1 MSDSGADLATL
12 TGLAPAQLFHG
23 RYRIVRTIRTGGMGA
38 VYEATDERT
47 AGRRALKI
55 IHPNLLAEHAD
66 FKARFEREARI
77 LGELESDHIVR
88 VIDAGVDVASG
99 LPFLAM
105 ELLRGRDLGVVVT
118 ERGALSAAEART
130 YLAQAA
136 FALDKTHAAGVVHRD
151 IKPDNLFLTQRDD
164 GSPCIKLLDF
174 GIAKADGHLGI
185 GMQTKSILGS
195 PYFMAPEQ
203 IFMDRPIG
211 PAVDVYALGHTAYM
225 LLGGAPYWVE
235 EFEKAPSIITLARC
249 LENPLPEPPT
259 ARMRRRHGVELPDAF
274 DAWFERCVTRNPEAR
289 FPSASATIVAL
300 SEALFPADGGM
311 PPSLP
316 PSLPPPPE
324 RREKLVSVTYE
335 STPPPPPRDSRPS
348 TPPPSEDSKFPPP
361 PRASRHT
368 TPPASGERARAAISR
383 PRSGYV
389 VRVERERRLVRL
401 EVWGFW
407 TVDQARAYYE
417 EFARV
422 TQPLWGKRWR
432 VLANTADFAAQKPD
446 VSAFVER
453 TMEVAQKQGCV
464 RAANIVSSTLTK
476 MQLARM
482 SAEQGLPSFA
492 FFQDEAEALTW
503 LLDGT

>member
-1 MSDSGADLATL
+1 MSGSGADTVPIFL
-12 TGLAPAQLFHG
+12 LAPAQLFHE
-23 RYRIVRTIRTGGMGA
+23 RYRVVRTIRTGGMGA

-66 FKARFEREARI
+66 FRARFDREARI

-88 VIDAGVDVASG
+88 VIDAGVDGPSG
-99 LPFLAM
+99 LPFLVM
-105 ELLRGRDLGVVVT
+105 ELLRGRDLGMVVA
-118 ERGALSAAEART
+118 ERGALPPGEVRT

-136 FALDKTHAAGVVHRD
+136 FALDKTHAAGIVHRD
-151 IKPDNLFLTQRDD
+151 IKPDNLFLTHRDD

-185 GMQTKSILGS
+185 GMQTKTILGS

-203 IFMDRPIG
+203 IFMDQPIG
-211 PAVDVYALGHTAYM
+211 PAVDVYALGHTAFM
-225 LLGGAPYWVE
+225 LLAGGPYWAE

-249 LENPLPEPPT
+249 LDSPLPEATT
-259 ARMRRRHGVELPDAF
+259 ARARRRHGVELPAAV
-274 DAWFERCVTRNPEAR
+274 DAWFSRCVARNPDDR
-289 FPSASATIVAL
+289 FPSASAALIAL
-300 SEALFPADGGM
+300 SEALFPADTAAA
-311 PPSLP
+311 SQLT
-316 PSLPPPPE
+316 PPPP
-324 RREKLVSVTYE
+324 REQFISVSYE
-335 STPPPPPRDSRPS
+335 STPVPAARGSRPS
-348 TPPPSEDSKFPPP
+348 YPPPSDPTKPP
-361 PRASRHT
+361 SRTGRHS
-368 TPPASGERARAAISR
+368 TPPSSLDRMKSSTRS
-383 PRSGYV
+383 RSGHV
-389 VRVERERRLVRL
+389 IRVERERRLVRL

-407 TVDQARAYYE
+407 TVEQARAYYE

-432 VLANTADFAAQKPD
+432 VLANTAEFAAQKPD

-453 TMEVAQKQGCV
+453 TMEVAQKNGCV
-464 RAANIVSSTLTK
+464 RAANIVSSTLTR

-492 FFQDEAEALTW
+492 FFQDEVEAMNW

>member
-1 MSDSGADLATL
+1 MSDPGADTVPIFL
-12 TGLAPAQLFHG
+12 LAPAQLFHE

-88 VIDAGVDVASG
+88 VIDAGVDVPSG

-105 ELLRGRDLGVVVT
+105 ELLRGRDLGMVVT
-118 ERGALSAAEART
+118 ERGALPPGEVRT

-151 IKPDNLFLTQRDD
+151 IKPDNLFLTYRDD
-164 GSPCIKLLDF
+164 GSPCLKLLDF

-185 GMQTKSILGS
+185 GMQTKTILGS

-203 IFMDRPIG
+203 IFMDQPIG
-211 PAVDVYALGHTAYM
+211 PAVDVYALGHTAFM
-225 LLGGAPYWVE
+225 LLVGAPYWAE

-249 LENPLPEPPT
+249 LDNPLPEPPAT
-259 ARMRRRHGVELPDAF
+259 RARRRHAVELPAAV
-274 DAWFERCVTRNPEAR
+274 DAWFSRCVARNPGDR
-289 FPSASATIVAL
+289 FPSASAALVAL
-300 SEALFPADGGM
+300 SEALFPADHVD
-311 PPSLP
+311 PSH
-316 PSLPPPPE
+316 STPPPP
-324 RREKLVSVTYE
+324 REPYISVTYE
-335 STPPPPPRDSRPS
+335 STPPPPARGSRPS
-348 TPPPSEDSKFPPP
+348 IPPPSEETKHPTPS
-361 PRASRHT
+361 RTSRHS
-368 TPPASGERARAAISR
+368 TPPSSLERVKSSVSRA
-383 PRSGYV
+383 RSGYTI
-389 VRVERERRLVRL
+389 RVERERRLVRL
-401 EVWGFW
+401 SVWGFW

-432 VLANTADFAAQKPD
+432 VLADTADFAAQKPD

-453 TMEVAQKQGCV
+453 TMEVAQKNGCV

-482 SAEQGLPSFA
+482 SIEQGLPSFA
-492 FFQDEAEALTW
+492 FFQDEAEAMIW

>member
-1 MSDSGADLATL
+1 MSDSGADTVSIVA
-12 TGLAPAQLFHG
+12 LAPAQLFHG
-23 RYRIVRTIRTGGMGA
+23 RYRIVRSIRMGGMGA

-66 FKARFEREARI
+66 FKPRFEREARI

-88 VIDAGVDVASG
+88 VIDAGVDGPSG

-105 ELLRGRDLGVVVT
+105 ELLRGKDLGVVVA
-118 ERGALSAAEART
+118 EEGPLSPAEVRT

-151 IKPDNLFLTQRDD
+151 IKPDNLFLTHRDD

-185 GMQTKSILGS
+185 GMQTKTILGS

-203 IFMDRPIG
+203 IFMDQPIG

-225 LLGGAPYWVE
+225 LLVGTPYWSE
-235 EFEKAPSIITLARC
+235 EFERAPSLITLARC
-249 LENPLPEPPT
+249 LENPLPEPPS
-259 ARMRRRHGVELPDAF
+259 ARAQRRHDVAIPTAL
-274 DAWFERCVTRNPEAR
+274 DAWFVRCVARNPEDR
-289 FPSASATIVAL
+289 FPSASAAIVAL
-300 SEALFPADGGM
+300 AEALFPAEL
-311 PPSLP
+311 PSL
-316 PSLPPPPE
+316 LPPVMPARE
-324 RREKLVSVTYE
+324 RLPSVTFE
-335 STPPPPPRDSRPS
+335 PASSARGSRPS
-348 TPPPSEDSKFPPP
+348 NPPPSDDA
-361 PRASRHT
+361 RNRQTRHS
-368 TPPASGERARAAISR
+368 TPPASGERPRSWTSR
-383 PRSGYV
+383 PRSGHV
-389 VRVERERRLVRL
+389 IRVERERRLVRL

-407 TVDQARAYYE
+407 TVEQARAYYD

-432 VLANTADFAAQKPD
+432 VLANTAEFAAQKPD

-453 TMEVAQKQGCV
+453 TMEVAQKNGCV
-464 RAANIVSSTLTK
+464 RAANIVSSSLTK

-492 FFQDEAEALTW
+492 FFQDEGEALGW
-503 LLDGT
+503 LLNGT

>member
-1 MSDSGADLATL
+1 MSGPGANAVPIFL
-12 TGLAPAQLFHG
+12 LAPSQLFHE

-38 VYEATDERT
+38 VYEAMDERT

-55 IHPNLLAEHAD
+55 IHSTLLDEHTD

-88 VIDAGVDVASG
+88 VIDAGVDAPTG
-99 LPFLAM
+99 LPFLVM
-105 ELLRGRDLGVVVT
+105 ELLRGRDLGMIVT
-118 ERGALSAAEART
+118 ERGALPSGEVRT

-136 FALDKTHAAGVVHRD
+136 FALDKTHAAGIVHRD
-151 IKPDNLFLTQRDD
+151 IKPDNLFLTHRDD

-185 GMQTKSILGS
+185 GMQTKTILGS

-203 IFMDRPIG
+203 IFMDQPIG
-211 PAVDVYALGHTAYM
+211 PAVDVYALGHTAFM
-225 LLGGAPYWVE
+225 LLAGGPYWAE

-249 LENPLPEPPT
+249 LDSPLPEAT
-259 ARMRRRHGVELPDAF
+259 SARARRRHGVELPAAI
-274 DAWFERCVTRNPEAR
+274 DAWFGQCVARNPDDR
-289 FPSASATIVAL
+289 FPSASAALVAL
-300 SEALFPADGGM
+300 SDALFPADA
-311 PPSLP
+311 LTARQTT
-316 PSLPPPPE
+316 PPP
-324 RREKLVSVTYE
+324 REPYISVSYE
-335 STPPPPPRDSRPS
+335 STPIPAARSSRPS
-348 TPPPSEDSKFPPP
+348 TPPASEPTKHPTPS
-361 PRASRHT
+361 RTGRHS
-368 TPPASGERARAAISR
+368 TPPTSLDRMKPSASR
-383 PRSGYV
+383 PRSGHV

-407 TVDQARAYYE
+407 TVEQARAYYE

-432 VLANTADFAAQKPD
+432 VLANTAEFAAQKPD

-453 TMEVAQKQGCV
+453 TMEVAQKNGCV

-482 SAEQGLPSFA
+482 SAEQGLASFA
-492 FFQDEAEALTW
+492 FFQDEAEALRW